1 VSAQPGSDRKVGS
14 LVEFA
19 ETGMIFNSPQQ
30 QATLDYVS
38 GRFG

>member
-1 VSAQPGSDRKVGS
+1 
-14 LVEFA
+14 VEFS
-19 ETGMIFNSPQQ
+19 ETERIFNSPDQ